1 MQAKIKR
8 LKSVKS
14 FVEIII
20 YLFHEFCPI
29 GAEFHTSLSEPFAM
43 SSETEAK
50 KVVRLSRDIH
60 MPLYIQGKSRTK
72 VCRTTTTRQNPCT
85 KILVVWV

>member
-1 MQAKIKR
+1 MFKAFWKFFF
-8 LKSVKS
+8 LYD
-14 FVEIII
+14 
-20 YLFHEFCPI
+20 YLCFPEFCPP

-72 VCRTTTTRQNPCT
+72 VSQTTATRQNLCT
-85 KILVVWV
+85 KVLVVWV

>member
-1 MQAKIKR
+1 MQAKTK
-8 LKSVKS
+8 LFNSVKS
-14 FVEIII
+14 FVE
-20 YLFHEFCPI
+20 LFFHEFCPT

-50 KVVRLSRDIH
+50 KVVKLSRDIH

-72 VCRTTTTRQNPCT
+72 VCQTTTTRQNICT